1 MINQKLVEVLQCL
14 DEAHLQKLLFFLQSP
29 YFNNAYNAEQIVDL
43 YEYLSAP
50 EQLSRLE
57 LIEKKVLHEQY
68 FPQHSYQPKQKNPID
83 ALTSDLFRLVKEF
96 IHVEMAREDNYESK
110 HHLYLARFYLQNNLP
125 DRFQQTINQFSKHQ
139 AARNDIGPW
148 YYLDNFLVELE
159 VALFRS
165 IYNTYTDDIN
175 LVSTHKSLD
184 KYYRVSKLSLTAA
197 LKHQK
202 TLGLVDDAG
211 VLEETDRLIAAFDDV
226 SAQMEPLNGFYL
238 TILDWLDSAPNLEAV
253 RKYEADVLAIRD
265 QIENHTL
272 RNLMAFQRNF
282 YFQAY
287 RKAPKSPVLETELI
301 DIHKRHLK
309 EGFFEVYGKILPVSL
324 NAIIAVALRT
334 GDIAFAKQVLVDYP
348 PGKITGTNY
357 AEEAHSLCE
366 AEVLFKNKEY
376 DLALEKL
383 VYRNFENINYSIL
396 VDTLMVRIYYII
408 DNELIYNRIRALE
421 QKIRR
426 SKVSVTRQAS
436 FLNFLKI
443 LNQILKYQHDKS
455 SGKWLKI
462 KTKLEKMEIVAYR
475 TWLQQIINE

>member
-14 DEAHLQKLLFFLQSP
+14 DDEQLQKLLLFLQSP

-43 YEYLSAP
+43 YEFLSAP
-50 EQLSRLE
+50 EQLPRLE
-57 LIEKKVLHEQY
+57 LIEKETLHEQY

-96 IHVEMAREDNYESK
+96 IHLEMAKEDNYASK
-110 HHLYLARFYLQNNLP
+110 NHLYLAKFYLQKNLP
-125 DRFQQTINQFSKHQ
+125 DRFQQVINQFSKYQ
-139 AARNDIGPW
+139 KARKDVGPW

-184 KYYRVSKLSLTAA
+184 QYYRVSKLSLTAA

-202 TLGLVDDAG
+202 SLGLIDDTG
-211 VLEETDRLIAAFDDV
+211 VLEETGRLIAAFDDV
-226 SAQMEPLNGFYL
+226 SAKMEPLNVFYL
-238 TILDWLDSAPNLEAV
+238 IILDWLDNPPSLEAV

-265 QIENHTL
+265 QIEDHTL

-287 RKAPKSPVLETELI
+287 RKAPKSPALETELI

-348 PGKITGTNY
+348 PEKITGTNY

-366 AEVLFKNKEY
+366 AEVLFKNQEY

-396 VDTLMVRIYYII
+396 VDTLMVRVYYIT

-426 SKVSVTRQAS
+426 SKVSATRQAS

-443 LNQILKYQHDKS
+443 LNQILKYKHDKTS
-455 SGKWLKI
+455 DKWLKI
-462 KTKLEKMEIVAYR
+462 RVKLEKMEIVAYR
-475 TWLQQIINE
+475 AWLQQIINE